1 MRLTEFWNRM
11 EGQFGPEYA
20 RSWATDYVLPEL
32 GGLSVMQAI
41 DFGYETKTIW
51 LAVVKNQGWGPEIR

>member
-11 EGQFGPEYA
+11 EFQFGASYA

-32 GGLSVMQAI
+32 GGVSVVEAI
-41 DFGYETKTIW
+41 ELGYETKTIW
-51 LAVVKNQGWGPEIR
+51 EAVVKNQGWGPEVR

>member
-1 MRLTEFWNRM
+1 M
-11 EGQFGPEYA
+11 EAQFGSDYA

-41 DFGYETKTIW
+41 EFGYETKTIW
-51 LAVVKNQGWGPEIR
+51 LAVVKNQGWGPEVR